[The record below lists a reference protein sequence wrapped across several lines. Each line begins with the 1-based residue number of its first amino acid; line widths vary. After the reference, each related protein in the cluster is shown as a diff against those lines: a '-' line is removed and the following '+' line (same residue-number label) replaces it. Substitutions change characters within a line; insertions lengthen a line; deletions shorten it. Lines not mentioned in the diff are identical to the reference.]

1 MANKFNPSQISAA
14 FAGAWPSESPFI
26 MNTNRTADKN
36 FRAGNGATMNI
47 NVPPYAEVTT
57 GPALPAGL
65 DYTSGVRPL
74 VLHQYKV
81 GFEGSMPE
89 LSLDLVSY
97 TEEVI
102 KPYVQSL
109 AAQVEELALKDS
121 MVAANQ
127 AVVVNTI
134 SGGARVA
141 GLADVQKMRKAV
153 NVIRANRSLGSRF
166 GQVNPLML
174 DEVTDLKDR
183 FLPSDIARSMWAD
196 ADIGMMGGAKW
207 LANPN
212 CAPHVAGS
220 LVDASAGVRAY
231 TVDTASAEG
240 DTSLKIAVTG
250 SSALTAGETIK
261 KGDVFTVAGVYT
273 VDIFGKPGNA
283 LKAFIVTEDHEVT
296 AAEATASA
304 FTVKVAAMY
313 TNDESSGGSKAL
325 CNVSALPA
333 ASAVV
338 NKVLT
343 AGKSYATGLVYDKD
357 SVFVGQAKLKEMP
370 GTNSWDEA
378 QAPNGLMVRFY
389 EGPDPRG
396 GVAISRWDTM
406 IGWTTARSQWSTAL
420 YLEL

>member
-1 MANKFNPSQISAA
+1 MAYQFNPNQLSAA
-14 FAGAWPSESPFI
+14 LAAKWPGESPFI
-26 MNTNRTADKN
+26 MNTNRQLDKD

-57 GPALPAGL
+57 GPALTAGQL

-74 VLHQYKV
+74 TLTQYKV
-81 GFEGSMPE
+81 GFAPSLMQR
-89 LSLDLVSY
+89 SLDLVSF
-97 TEEVI
+97 TEEVV
-102 KPYVQSL
+102 KPYAQSL
-109 AAQVEELALKDS
+109 AASVEEAALKDS

-127 AVVVNTI
+127 AVVLNTI

-141 GLADVQKMRKAV
+141 GVADVQKMRKAV
-153 NVIRANRSLGSRF
+153 NVIRANRSLGARF
-166 GQVNPLML
+166 GQVNPLIL
-174 DEVTDLKDR
+174 DEVTDVKER

-196 ADIGMMGGAKW
+196 AEIGIMGGAKW

-240 DTSLKIAVTG
+240 DTTLKIAVTG

-273 VDIFGKPGNA
+273 VDIFGNAGNNF
-283 LKAFIVTEDHEVT
+283 KAFIVTEDHEVT

-304 FTVKVAAMY
+304 FTVKVGAIY
-313 TNDESSGGSKAL
+313 TTTGSKAL

-333 ASAVV
+333 ANAVV
-338 NKVLT
+338 TKVL
-343 AGKSYATGLVYDKD
+343 AASKSYATGLVYDKD
-357 SVFVGQAKLKEMP
+357 SVFVGQAKLREMA
-370 GTNSWDEA
+370 GTEGWAEA
-378 QAPNGLMVRFY
+378 QAPNGLYVRY
-389 EGPDPRG
+389 TVGPDIKAG
-396 GVAISRWDTM
+396 EEVGRWDTL
-406 IGWTTARSQWSTAL
+406 IGWQTARSQWSSAL

>member
-26 MNTNRTADKN
+26 MNTNRTLDKN
-36 FRAGNGATMNI
+36 FRAGHGATMDI
-47 NVPPYAEVTT
+47 NVPPYAEMST
-57 GPALPAGL
+57 GPALPPGL

-74 VLHQYKV
+74 TLHQYKV

-89 LSLDLVSY
+89 LSLDLVDY

-109 AAQVEELALKDS
+109 AAQIEELALKDS
-121 MVAANQ
+121 MTAANQ
-127 AVVVNTI
+127 AVVVNVI

-141 GLADVQKMRKAV
+141 GLADVQKLRKAV

-166 GQVNPLML
+166 GQINPLML

-183 FLPSDIARSMWAD
+183 FLPSDIAKSMWAD
-196 ADIGMMGGAKW
+196 AEIGQMGGAKW
-207 LANPN
+207 IANSN

-220 LVDASAGVRAY
+220 LVDESAGVRAY
-231 TVDTASAEG
+231 DIDTAASEG
-240 DTSLKIAVTG
+240 DSTLKIAATG
-250 SSALTAGETIK
+250 SSTLTAGETIN
-261 KGDVFTVAGVYT
+261 KGDVFTVAGCYT
-273 VDIFGKPGNA
+273 VDIYGNAGNA

-296 AAEATASA
+296 AAEATAGV
-304 FTVKVAAMY
+304 FTVKVAPMY
-313 TNDESSGGSKAL
+313 TNGTYGSKAL

-333 ASAVV
+333 ANAVV
-338 NKVLT
+338 TKVLT

-370 GTNSWDEA
+370 GTDSWDEA